1 MGEDVHD
8 AGSTASGSR
17 IGRNGGRGVTR
28 VYSADRLKDFVSG
41 VLQAEGLPAADA
53 ATVAAMMI
61 EADLLGGD
69 GHGIFR
75 LPRYLERL
83 RAGGYNAR
91 PNIRIDRERG
101 AMALVDGDNGFGH
114 LVMKFCA
121 DEAVRRAR
129 SHGIGWVGAHHSN
142 HAGAAGVYAMIPLA
156 HDMIG
161 LYVAVGSANHMA
173 PWGGLEMLL
182 STNPIAVALPAAGR
196 KPVLLDMAT
205 TVAAYGKVKLAA
217 QRGETMPPDWMI
229 DAEGNPLTDP
239 TRAAEGSLMPIGGP
253 KGYGLALIFGLLAG
267 TLNGAAFGRDVIDY
281 NHDDSSVT
289 NTGQFIVAI
298 DIASFGDPERF
309 KAEVARIG
317 DEITG
322 SALRPGFDA
331 IRLPGERALS
341 VRDRRLAEGIPVP
354 DALREKLD
362 GIAAARGLPT
372 LQDSPE

>member
-1 MGEDVHD
+1 M
-8 AGSTASGSR
+8 TL
-17 IGRNGGRGVTR
+17 R
-28 VYSADRLKDFVSG
+28 VSAARLKDFVAG
-41 VLQAEGLPAADA
+41 VLAAEGLPPADA

-83 RAGGYNAR
+83 RAGGYNPR
-91 PNIRIDRERG
+91 PGIRITRQRG

-129 SHGIGWVGAHHSN
+129 SHGVGWVGAHHSN

-156 HDMIG
+156 DDMIG

-182 STNPIAVALPAAGR
+182 STNPIAVAFPAAGR

-217 QRGETMPPDWMI
+217 QRGEAMPPDWMI

-239 TRAAEGSLMPIGGP
+239 ARAAEGSLLPIGGP
-253 KGYGLALIFGLLAG
+253 KGYGLALVFGLLAG

-281 NHDDSSVT
+281 NQDATSVT

-298 DIASFGDPERF
+298 DLASFGDPARI

-322 SALRPGFDA
+322 SARRPGVDA
-331 IRLPGERALS
+331 IRIPGERALA

-354 DALREKLD
+354 AALAQKLD
-362 GIAAARGLPT
+362 GIAAAHGLPP
-372 LQDSPE
+372 LQDVPR

>member
-1 MGEDVHD
+1 MTRLFS
-8 AGSTASGSR
+8 AGQ
-17 IGRNGGRGVTR
+17 
-28 VYSADRLKDFVSG
+28 LKDFAAG
-41 VLQAEGLPAADA
+41 VLRAEGLPSEDA
-53 ATVAAMMI
+53 ATVAEMMI

-83 RAGGYNAR
+83 RAGGFN
-91 PNIRIDRERG
+91 PTPDIRITREKG

-114 LVMKFCA
+114 LVMKYCA
-121 DEAVRRAR
+121 DEAVKRAR
-129 SHGIGWVGAHHSN
+129 SHGVGWVGAHHSN

-182 STNPIAVALPAAGR
+182 STNPIAVAIPAVGR

-239 TRAAEGSLMPIGGP
+239 ARASEGTLMPIGGP

-298 DIASFGDPERF
+298 DISSFGDPEQF
-309 KAEVARIG
+309 KSEVARIG

-331 IRLPGERALS
+331 IRLPGERAMS
-341 VRDRRLAEGIPVP
+341 VREKRLAEGIPIP
-354 DALREKLD
+354 PALLDKLD
-362 GIAAARGLPT
+362 GLATARGLPT
-372 LQDSPE
+372 LQDTPT